1 MLLLQASLTLKG
13 VTRQQLLVLQEVRTS
28 FSKIYCMDLEKN
40 QKQNKKNLYNPRA
53 MFFTVPTTEYQ
64 LEVELYPLLKGFSN
78 FPHGLHSS
86 LSSNLF
92 SEAVGIPAMSY

>member
-1 MLLLQASLTLKG
+1 ML
-13 VTRQQLLVLQEVRTS
+13 
-28 FSKIYCMDLEKN
+28 
-40 QKQNKKNLYNPRA
+40 
-53 MFFTVPTTEYQ
+53 FTVLITEYQ

>member
-1 MLLLQASLTLKG
+1 
-13 VTRQQLLVLQEVRTS
+13 
-28 FSKIYCMDLEKN
+28 MDLEKN
-40 QKQNKKNLYNPRA
+40 QKQNKQKKLYNPRA
-53 MFFTVPTTEYQ
+53 MLFTVLITEYQ